1 MIRLCNTISRA
12 NAYNVNRNKQIIIIQ
27 KNLRGYF
34 TRKKFF
40 SAISLACF
48 YSNKFNKM
56 DRLFNIARVSRL
68 KRYTRASIYIA
79 FNNINQE
86 KINEIYQTM
95 RQIDIELS
103 DDNYYLGW
111 QIATPHPRNMSYYI
125 NNNIK
130 YNWIYST
137 YFTDWFYIVNNIILI
152 PYLVYC
158 FALQN
163 NI

>member
-1 MIRLCNTISRA
+1 MLRLCNTISRA

-40 SAISLACF
+40 SAIYLAYF
-48 YSNKFNKM
+48 YSNKFNKT
-56 DRLFNIARVSRL
+56 DRLFNIAGVSRL

-111 QIATPHPRNMSYYI
+111 QSSIPHQI
-125 NNNIK
+125 NNDINEYNIK
-130 YNWIYST
+130 LNRSIL
-137 YFTDWFYIVNNIILI
+137 TDWFYIVLYIILI
-152 PYLVYC
+152 PYLVYY
-158 FALQN
+158 FVLQH